1 MVDVLDLGDERRELF
16 DGLARV
22 GMALHEVLKV
32 VGDVRERHRLIAALV
47 TESLNAVR
55 RHVPVSST
63 VRLPTSF
70 PGTRRGN
77 RPKVSFPAER
87 LGVRTTT
94 GLLAVSEGG

>member
-1 MVDVLDLGDERRELF
+1 VI
-16 DGLARV
+16 
-22 GMALHEVLKV
+22 
-32 VGDVRERHRLIAALV
+32 GDVRERHLLIAALD

-70 PGTRRGN
+70 PGTWRDN

-87 LGVRTTT
+87 LGVRTRT
-94 GLLAVSEGG
+94 GLLAVSQGG